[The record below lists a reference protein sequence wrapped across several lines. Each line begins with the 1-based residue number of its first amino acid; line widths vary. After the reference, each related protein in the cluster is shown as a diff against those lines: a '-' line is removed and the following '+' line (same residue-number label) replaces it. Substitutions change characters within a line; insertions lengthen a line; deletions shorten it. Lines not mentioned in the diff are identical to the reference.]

1 MRTRSALAAVFLAMA
16 NAASAGNLAVSNPD
30 LSGWES
36 SKWAESPTV
45 ECNAG
50 NMNKEI
56 CAVTAATPHI
66 SVAEWR
72 SHQHPESKPGMTNQE
87 PDAPKT

>member
-1 MRTRSALAAVFLAMA
+1 MRTRSALTAVLLAMT
-16 NAASAGNLAVSNPD
+16 NAASAGNLTVSNPN
-30 LSGWES
+30 LSGWEN

-45 ECNAG
+45 ECRAD

-72 SHQHPESKPGMTNQE
+72 SHQRQESKPGMTKE
-87 PDAPKT
+87 PDAPKL

>member
-1 MRTRSALAAVFLAMA
+1 MQVRSALTAVFLAMA

-30 LSGWES
+30 SSGWQS

-45 ECNAG
+45 ECRAD

-66 SVAEWR
+66 SIAEWR
-72 SHQHPESKPGMTNQE
+72 AHQHPEQKPGMTSQE
-87 PDAPKT
+87 PDAPKS